1 MLDLSRHLLPR
12 QVSRRFALFGC
23 ALFVLFIYTLFGW
36 SSLNIYSRQP
46 ATEHCVAD
54 YLIRKGITHPLASG
68 GDDEDSGHWRGW
80 KTMSPFVGNGFL
92 GIDMASDRRLVLLAN
107 ESGRSHLHT
116 GFHPLVDVQMPLT
129 SQQDSVVFADPVDGV
144 ARSVYCSNVAEKCVC
159 ISQTVKG
166 ITHPLAS
173 GGDDEDSGH
182 WRENR
187 VAFVG
192 NGFLGIDMASDRRLV
207 LLANESGRSHLHT
220 GFHPLVDVQMPLTS
234 QQDSVVFADPVD
246 GVARSVYCSNV
257 AEKCVCISQTVYAHR
272 TRPELLVQD
281 VHIINP
287 SASSFSMTFARR
299 RSDWDEHKST
309 PSAVFTKLFNGGKNV
324 LLGVQCSAIPSKS
337 VVIKPKVEDSF
348 RFICAVDTT
357 ATDFDGAR
365 GGGAAAAATAAA
377 SSVATRHEL
386 VKRLSSTFGR
396 LYALSSDQLD
406 QEHALAWKELN
417 SATFHISQSKAP
429 NALNQAQIDGVR
441 HALLSTVRAP
451 LLENVGTT
459 TVTTNQK
466 KEIVQRWALVV
477 RHSAQCYAGHST
489 LLTPSKLW
497 QRWDDLRSAL
507 KTLDIWRMTLEH
519 RGCSRLMRGP
529 TGAHGVLQAFLLS
542 LSAATFTSS
551 SSTSVGHIQQV
562 QPGGKQQKGTGAG
575 VGTRLEIGLD
585 PESELHRHIQVDG
598 LLVGESGARLSMDFQ
613 LDLSLKPFVSLRST
627 SSTPTLYACT
637 AGCQEAPFPLG
648 QKQISLAIKVTRPRT
663 PIIFISEHAD
673 QLELVKKTLHVIEIV
688 DAPAHE
694 QHTVD
699 LHKHGGPGGG
709 VGGGLPTLF
718 WVVLVLVLIAF
729 HLFLLKLLYTEWTNA
744 AGGPGAPY
752 SKYSKRVL
760 FRRE

>member
-1 MLDLSRHLLPR
+1 MFNWMAAKRWLLRRLSLMLDLARHFFPR
-12 QVSRRFALFGC
+12 QVSRRFALFAC

-54 YLIRKGITHPLASG
+54 YLIRKGI
-68 GDDEDSGHWRGW
+68 
-80 KTMSPFVGNGFL
+80 N
-92 GIDMASDRRLVLLAN
+92 
-107 ESGRSHLHT
+107 
-116 GFHPLVDVQMPLT
+116 
-129 SQQDSVVFADPVDGV
+129 
-144 ARSVYCSNVAEKCVC
+144 
-159 ISQTVKG
+159 
-166 ITHPLAS
+166 HPLAS

-309 PSAVFTKLFNGGKNV
+309 PSVVFTKFFNGGKNV

-357 ATDFDGAR
+357 GTDFDAAR

-377 SSVATRHEL
+377 SSAATRHEL

-406 QEHALAWKELN
+406 QEHALGWKELN
-417 SATFHISQSKAP
+417 SASFHISQSKAP

-459 TVTTNQK
+459 TVTTTNQQ

-477 RHSAQCYAGHST
+477 RHSTQCYAGHST

-551 SSTSVGHIQQV
+551 ASTSVGHIQQV

-637 AGCQEAPFPLG
+637 AGCQEAPFALG